1 MFLKKIHIHNYKLFK
16 DVEINLEKSDVSDV
30 FSVASVNGGGKSTL
44 LQFIFIMLHC
54 PLYKEFDKYIE
65 NLLNETIFF
74 EEKIIN
80 LVDFSIS
87 HQNKDYNLNFLIDTN
102 NREIKDE
109 DYGFEVI
116 PLSRKFSLFIDTTM
130 NDNLLEELSQNIFL
144 ISPNSQVF
152 HFLNK
157 DDKEKIAKPSIRRIR
172 SLKRKITRENQELL
186 YSEIVTLLKNDLKN
200 FETYD
205 LFSTK
210 VLFDVFEKA
219 FESDI
224 NEKIETEIYGNNYD
238 SLKEDLGNFLE
249 DKTIIISPDRTEV
262 FFKLKNKDFKFSYT
276 DLSHGELKKLGLFIW
291 LKYFVPKDSI
301 VLMDEIDIALHPSW
315 QYELV
320 DDLEEWSAENTQFFL
335 ATHSPQILSSTYY
348 KNLILLD
355 KKDNYSTVHQLD
367 KPLDNNDVNSVID
380 LIMGTNHLPKKLD
393 RWHMEYRSLVKEGK
407 EESKEAKEIKKK
419 ILEWESINSSFF
431 RRIDFFKKMK
441 K

>member
-44 LQFIFIMLHC
+44 LQFVFTMLHC
-54 PLYKEFDKYIE
+54 FMDENKKGYISQLLQDIEPIETEMETLANFTINHNNRDYGLDFSLVSHTLMHEIRNIPKFDKWDIYIIEINTNCILVLKSDMDNELLYK
-65 NLLNETIFF
+65 LN
-74 EEKIIN
+74 
-80 LVDFSIS
+80 
-87 HQNKDYNLNFLIDTN
+87 
-102 NREIKDE
+102 
-109 DYGFEVI
+109 
-116 PLSRKFSLFIDTTM
+116 
-130 NDNLLEELSQNIFL
+130 QNIFL
-144 ISPNSQVF
+144 ASPNSQVF
-152 HFLNK
+152 HFLKKEDK
-157 DDKEKIAKPSIRRIR
+157 DLIYSKSSNSSYK
-172 SLKRKITRENQELL
+172 N
-186 YSEIVTLLKNDLKN
+186 YSEIVETLKKDINN
-200 FETYD
+200 FFTYD
-205 LFSTK
+205 FFSTQI
-210 VLFDVFEKA
+210 VLNIFEKA
-219 FESDI
+219 FREDRFLKLS
-224 NEKIETEIYGNNYD
+224 TGQYGD
-238 SLKEDLGNFLE
+238 HFDKLIKTLDNFLE
-249 DKTIIISPDRTEV
+249 GKSISVNADISSLI
-262 FFKLKNKDFKFSYT
+262 FKLRDNGQILSPA

-291 LKYFVPKDSI
+291 LEYFVPKDAI

-355 KKDNYSTVHQLD
+355 KKDNYSTLHQLD